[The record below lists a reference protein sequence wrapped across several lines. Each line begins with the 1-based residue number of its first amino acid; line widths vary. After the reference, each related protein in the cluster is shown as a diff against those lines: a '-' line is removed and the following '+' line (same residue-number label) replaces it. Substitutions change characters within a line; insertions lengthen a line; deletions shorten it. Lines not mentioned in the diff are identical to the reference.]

1 MNMDTVQR
9 HEHRTPPKIVNVRYE
24 VVTELNTHDSY
35 GSGLSEFSISTRT
48 GPEVV
53 LRNQHA
59 AQDPLRIVVLQKK
72 IYSDAGAPSIDM
84 EL

>member
-53 LRNQHA
+53 LRN
-59 AQDPLRIVVLQKK
+59 
-72 IYSDAGAPSIDM
+72 
-84 EL
+84 